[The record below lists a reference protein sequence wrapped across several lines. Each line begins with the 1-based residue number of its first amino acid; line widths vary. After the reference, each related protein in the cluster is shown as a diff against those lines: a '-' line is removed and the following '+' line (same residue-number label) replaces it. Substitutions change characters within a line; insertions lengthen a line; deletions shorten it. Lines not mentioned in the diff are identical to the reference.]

1 MQPVE
6 KICEKTHS
14 QFVFYTYDSAG
25 RDTQVVVKAENIDS
39 AWKKFKKINS
49 HNIVDFVKT
58 LDN

>member
-1 MQPVE
+1 M
-6 KICEKTHS
+6 KKTHN

-25 RDTQVVVKAENIDS
+25 RDTKFVVKAQNIDA